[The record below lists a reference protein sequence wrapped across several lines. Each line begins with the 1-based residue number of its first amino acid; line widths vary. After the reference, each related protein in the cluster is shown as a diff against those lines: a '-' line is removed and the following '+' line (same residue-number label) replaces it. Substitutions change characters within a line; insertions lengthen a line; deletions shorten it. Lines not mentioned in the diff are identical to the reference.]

1 MRGATI
7 ADVGERNTG
16 GPWACAMPVGLG
28 KGSSS
33 KDCAMARADL
43 RQILADWWLLKGK
56 LVLCGGG
63 GGSGSGGTMTLPPG
77 GIEDDTVPALPSGEP
92 RVPSEEDGERPVEL
106 VVGGVLMLLPLLPLV
121 LKGLTKVLHEQV
133 GQRRGSLSSAELR
146 DFRSQCFR
154 EKTGMSKNA
163 Q

>member
-1 MRGATI
+1 
-7 ADVGERNTG
+7 
-16 GPWACAMPVGLG
+16 
-28 KGSSS
+28 
-33 KDCAMARADL
+33 MARADL

-63 GGSGSGGTMTLPPG
+63 GGMTTGPC
-77 GIEDDTVPALPSGEP
+77 IEDAVPDALPSGDP
-92 RVPSEEDGERPVEL
+92 RVPSEEEGERPVEL
-106 VVGGVLMLLPLLPLV
+106 VVGGVLTLLPLFV

-146 DFRSQCFR
+146 DFRSQCLR
-154 EKTGMSKNA
+154 ENTGMSKNA

>member
-1 MRGATI
+1 
-7 ADVGERNTG
+7 
-16 GPWACAMPVGLG
+16 
-28 KGSSS
+28 
-33 KDCAMARADL
+33 MARADL

-63 GGSGSGGTMTLPPG
+63 GGGGGTMTLPPG
-77 GIEDDTVPALPSGEP
+77 IEDAVPALPSGEP
-92 RVPSEEDGERPVEL
+92 RVPSEEEGERPVEL
-106 VVGGVLMLLPLLPLV
+106 VVGGVLMLPLPLLL

-133 GQRRGSLSSAELR
+133 GQRRGSLSSAELS
-146 DFRSQCFR
+146 DFRSQCLR

>member
-1 MRGATI
+1 
-7 ADVGERNTG
+7 
-16 GPWACAMPVGLG
+16 
-28 KGSSS
+28 
-33 KDCAMARADL
+33 MARADL

-63 GGSGSGGTMTLPPG
+63 GGMT
-77 GIEDDTVPALPSGEP
+77 TVPGIDDAVPKGEP

-106 VVGGVLMLLPLLPLV
+106 VLGGVLMLLPLFV

-146 DFRSQCFR
+146 DFRSQCLR